1 MREIDEQFHSA
12 RRDMLDAFVTLSTLA
27 RELGATSEALTYLH
41 GQFFDGNVGIK
52 DAYSVASFLA
62 GL

>member
-1 MREIDEQFHSA
+1 
-12 RRDMLDAFVTLSTLA
+12 MLDAFVTLSTLA
-27 RELGATSEALTYLH
+27 RELGATSETLTDMH

-52 DAYSVASFLA
+52 DAYAVASFLA